1 MLSMIFLAL
10 YYFFIVLKGV
20 LFLYIISVWFP
31 GSAIRRVLYELLQP
45 IFSLIQLLLKH
56 SVFKSGL
63 GDFSPMIALLL
74 FSYLQTLFYQ
84 LSSY

>member
-1 MLSMIFLAL
+1 MLSMVFLAL
-10 YYFFIVLKGV
+10 YYFFIVLESV

-31 GSAIRRVLYELLQP
+31 YTAIRKFLYELLQP

-56 SVFKSGL
+56 SVFKSNL